1 MPTLVAVAVLCR
13 CVGHACLTLGSRLSL
28 TDSDLSYRIFS
39 WQFVSFHFPAR
50 LFVGTMYIC
59 NLLIVAFTWTNLNC
73 KCFLDVYVPRV
84 QLHHGSDVFQLFVP
98 FFFSSFFFFFPIEG
112 MKGHPDRTKVVLR
125 HLPPSITEGMLAD
138 QIDTAFAGRYNWF
151 SFRPGKT
158 SLKHQVYSRAYINFK
173 RPEDVI
179 EFAEFFEGHVFVNE
193 KGTHFKTI
201 VEYAPSQRL
210 PKQTSKKDGREGTI
224 MKDPEYLEFL
234 EFIAKPVENLP
245 SAEIQL
251 ERREAERSGIAKEA
265 PIVTPLMDYVRQK
278 RASKGGSR
286 RSIANEKMSGRGGGS
301 SAGSS
306 SSASSK
312 RNSEKRKSS
321 TAMYIQRDASRS
333 SSGKDKSMYIL
344 SSKRDDP
351 QLSDKANLS
360 AVTSGAGQPEDDNG
374 TIGFG
379 IAGAGKKK
387 ILLLKGKEREISH
400 VSGGV
405 SQEQCQ
411 LKDVMGSTTD
421 KQKQRHEGG
430 RIIRTI
436 LLNKD
441 ARQNQLGVPSETQT
455 QTMQLGKERRPPR
468 GPSTQAV
475 PKDTNGAPDEK
486 VHGNGL
492 SGFGSEKLERRARN
506 KDRPDRGVWAP
517 LRRLDGSHASDS
529 TISATSAHSTLD
541 SSEGFRKSVGRRGS
555 SQGGKDNDGS
565 PLTSEQKSSKRGSA
579 SGYSSHEKQVWV
591 QKSSSGS

>member
-1 MPTLVAVAVLCR
+1 MSP
-13 CVGHACLTLGSRLSL
+13 
-28 TDSDLSYRIFS
+28 F
-39 WQFVSFHFPAR
+39 FPAVR
-50 LFVGTMYIC
+50 SIMPNKIFQRSVEE
-59 NLLIVAFTWTNLNC
+59 
-73 KCFLDVYVPRV
+73 PRI
-84 QLHHGSDVFQLFVP
+84 
-98 FFFSSFFFFFPIEG
+98 FPIEG
-112 MKGHPDRTKVVLR
+112 MKGHLDRTKVVLR
-125 HLPPSITEGMLAD
+125 HLPPSITQGMLLD
-138 QIDTAFAGRYNWF
+138 QIDTAFGGRYSWF
-151 SFRPGKT
+151 AFRPGKS
-158 SLKHQVYSRAYINFK
+158 SLKHQVYSRAYINFR
-173 RPEDVI
+173 RPEDVV

-193 KGTHFKTI
+193 KGTQFKTI
-201 VEYAPSQRL
+201 VEYAPSQRI

-251 ERREAERSGIAKEA
+251 ERREAERSGIGKEA
-265 PIVTPLMDYVRQK
+265 PVVTPLMDYVRQK

-306 SSASSK
+306 SSAPSK

-321 TAMYIQRDASRS
+321 TAMYILRDASRS
-333 SSGKDKSMYIL
+333 SSGKDKSTYIL

-351 QLSDKANLS
+351 QLSDKSNPS
-360 AVTSGAGQPEDDNG
+360 AVASGAGQPEDDNG
-374 TIGFG
+374 TIGIG
-379 IAGAGKKK
+379 IAGAGKRK

-405 SQEQCQ
+405 SQDQCQ
-411 LKDVMGSTTD
+411 LKDVIGSTTD
-421 KQKQRHEGG
+421 KQKQRHEGS
-430 RIIRTI
+430 RIIRSI

-441 ARQNQLGVPSETQT
+441 ARQNQSGVPSETQT
-455 QTMQLGKERRPPR
+455 RTLHPGKERRPPR
-468 GPSTQAV
+468 APSVQAV
-475 PKDTNGAPDEK
+475 SKDTNGAPDEK

-529 TISATSAHSTLD
+529 SFSTAAAHSTLD

-579 SGYSSHEKQVWV
+579 SGYSSHE
-591 QKSSSGS
+591 

>member
-1 MPTLVAVAVLCR
+1 
-13 CVGHACLTLGSRLSL
+13 
-28 TDSDLSYRIFS
+28 
-39 WQFVSFHFPAR
+39 
-50 LFVGTMYIC
+50 
-59 NLLIVAFTWTNLNC
+59 
-73 KCFLDVYVPRV
+73 
-84 QLHHGSDVFQLFVP
+84 
-98 FFFSSFFFFFPIEG
+98 
-112 MKGHPDRTKVVLR
+112 MKGHSDRTKVVLR
-125 HLPPSITEGMLAD
+125 HLPPSITQGMLVD
-138 QIDTAFAGRYNWF
+138 QIDTAFGGRYNWF
-151 SFRPGKT
+151 AFRPGKS
-158 SLKHQVYSRAYINFK
+158 SLKQQVHSRAYINFK

-193 KGTHFKTI
+193 KGTQFKTI
-201 VEYAPSQRL
+201 VEYAPSQRI

-224 MKDPEYLEFL
+224 IKDPEYLEFL

-251 ERREAERSGIAKEA
+251 ERREAERSGIGKEA

-306 SSASSK
+306 SSAPSK

-333 SSGKDKSMYIL
+333 SSGKDKSTYIL
-344 SSKRDDP
+344 SSKRDDL
-351 QLSDKANLS
+351 QLSDKANPS
-360 AVTSGAGQPEDDNG
+360 AVASGGGQPEDDNG
-374 TIGFG
+374 TTGLTG
-379 IAGAGKKK
+379 SGRKK

-400 VSGGV
+400 EHY
-405 SQEQCQ
+405 QQ
-411 LKDVMGSTTD
+411 KDGMGSTSD
-421 KQKQRHEGG
+421 KQKQRHESS
-430 RIIRTI
+430 RIIKTI

-441 ARQNQLGVPSETQT
+441 ARQNQSGVPSETQT
-455 QTMQLGKERRPPR
+455 QTLQLGKERRPPR
-468 GPSTQAV
+468 APSAQAV
-475 PKDTNGAPDEK
+475 SKDTNGASDEK

-529 TISATSAHSTLD
+529 SFPATAAHSTLD

-555 SQGGKDNDGS
+555 SLSGKDNDGS

-579 SGYSSHEKQVWV
+579 SSYSSHEKQVWV

>member
-1 MPTLVAVAVLCR
+1 
-13 CVGHACLTLGSRLSL
+13 
-28 TDSDLSYRIFS
+28 
-39 WQFVSFHFPAR
+39 
-50 LFVGTMYIC
+50 
-59 NLLIVAFTWTNLNC
+59 
-73 KCFLDVYVPRV
+73 
-84 QLHHGSDVFQLFVP
+84 
-98 FFFSSFFFFFPIEG
+98 

-306 SSASSK
+306 SSAPSK

-360 AVTSGAGQPEDDNG
+360 AVTSGAGQPEDGNG

-400 VSGGV
+400 
-405 SQEQCQ
+405 EQCQ

-529 TISATSAHSTLD
+529 TISGTSAHSTLD